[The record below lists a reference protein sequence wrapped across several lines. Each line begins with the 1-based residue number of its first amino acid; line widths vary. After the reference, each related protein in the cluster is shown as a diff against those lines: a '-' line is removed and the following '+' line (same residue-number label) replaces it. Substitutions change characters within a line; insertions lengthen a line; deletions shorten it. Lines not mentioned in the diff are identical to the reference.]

1 MKTKN
6 RTTKYGDLALTTST
20 KSVLDENEKR
30 LMELIN
36 YEAPKTKAEKELLKQ
51 IKEIEKKG
59 RILDIPSSGF

>member
-6 RTTKYGDLALTTST
+6 RTTKYGDLELTIST
-20 KSVLDENEKR
+20 QSVLDENEKR

>member
-6 RTTKYGDLALTTST
+6 RTTKYGDLELTTST
-20 KSVLDENEKR
+20 QSVLDEHEKR

>member
-6 RTTKYGDLALTTST
+6 LTTKYGDLELTTST

>member
-1 MKTKN
+1 MKTKKL
-6 RTTKYGDLALTTST
+6 TTKYGDLKLTTST
-20 KSVLDENEKR
+20 QSVLDENEKR

-36 YEAPKTKAEKELLKQ
+36 YEAPKTKAEEELLKQ